1 MMDVTANTEKA
12 LSLWEPR
19 RQMTL
24 EQARRRS
31 SMVALMRLAFT
42 ACAAIAAGIMVG
54 HLAANAVSSS
64 SGSIEKLSGD
74 EVVTMVNPRFTGRD
88 IAGRSFVIT
97 ADTAQRRRG
106 GGEKID
112 LSNPKLVSEDGTVVT
127 APAGLYD
134 QSDQTLAL
142 YEDVRLINAKGYEFA
157 STSAKMFVEQGRVEG
172 IDPLNGTGPLGDVR
186 SDAYEIVDEG
196 DRVLLSGRVQMT
208 IFPGGRESG
217 STETTETT
225 PGDDASDEE
234 RGGDE

>member
-1 MMDVTANTEKA
+1 MTADTEKA

-31 SMVALMRLAFT
+31 SMVALMRLGFT

-64 SGSIEKLSGD
+64 TGSIEKLSGD

-88 IAGRSFVIT
+88 VAGRSFVIT

-134 QSDQTLAL
+134 QDDQSLAL
-142 YEDVRLINAKGYEFA
+142 YEDVRLVNAKGYEFN
-157 STSAKMFVEQGRVEG
+157 STSARMLVEEGRIEG
-172 IDPLNGTGPLGDVR
+172 IDPLSGTGPLGDVR
-186 SDAYEIVDEG
+186 SDSYEIVDEG

-208 IFPGGRESG
+208 IFPDGRADEE
-217 STETTETT
+217 ETTETS
-225 PGDDASDEE
+225 PGEEASDEE